1 MSKKKLDIKQE
12 VKNEPVSSD
21 CETEPTDPIVSG
33 PEDIANLKKEIK
45 TEEGVEPKIHKKKA
59 HHVKKEKKRDRESKE
74 VGKEKSLLGQ
84 KLKMAKIFGTSSED
98 EGNSRNSKPPTPN
111 TSGGKASVAKST
123 SKSSISRS
131 HMTRMEVVNFS
142 DNSDAEK
149 RLDSPALMSDS
160 DDDVPS
166 RPPTPTFPAAKTGAK
181 PQEQSKLKEQA
192 EVKEVVQ
199 NEEVQINKDEV
210 KPMLTNESS
219 EDELLPKDAKYETK
233 KELERNRRLSAHDRQ
248 KESENLFDS
257 LLTVNV
263 DLPAKS
269 TSWKSPGGSVKSPNK
284 VSPGVAKTQSSG
296 SPGSHRSPLVSPGG
310 KPTYLLAHMFG
321 GGDRSAREAEKIH
334 RAQERE
340 MHKKGSDRITKETFK
355 TKKDLDDASST
366 KQQGEV
372 RSENTP
378 GEKTEVKETEKS
390 LVETKEKEPVQDTE
404 MSKKKSEAKKEKT
417 SSSSV
422 SPKEVE
428 IEKEVKA
435 KLFDPMKA
443 KEEGRSKEKKT
454 RAAEDGFVERKSVR
468 DRSKEEKKLMEANE
482 SKGKTGGA
490 RTSATG
496 KEKDEDHQA

>member
-1 MSKKKLDIKQE
+1 M
-12 VKNEPVSSD
+12 
-21 CETEPTDPIVSG
+21 G
-33 PEDIANLKKEIK
+33 
-45 TEEGVEPKIHKKKA
+45 
-59 HHVKKEKKRDRESKE
+59 
-74 VGKEKSLLGQ
+74 
-84 KLKMAKIFGTSSED
+84 
-98 EGNSRNSKPPTPN
+98 
-111 TSGGKASVAKST
+111 
-123 SKSSISRS
+123 
-131 HMTRMEVVNFS
+131 
-142 DNSDAEK
+142 
-149 RLDSPALMSDS
+149 
-160 DDDVPS
+160 
-166 RPPTPTFPAAKTGAK
+166 
-181 PQEQSKLKEQA
+181 
-192 EVKEVVQ
+192 
-199 NEEVQINKDEV
+199 
-210 KPMLTNESS
+210 
-219 EDELLPKDAKYETK
+219 TK

-263 DLPAKS
+263 DLPAKP
-269 TSWKSPGGSVKSPNK
+269 TSWKSPGGSLKSPNK
-284 VSPGVAKTQSSG
+284 VSPGSARTPNSG
-296 SPGSHRSPLVSPGG
+296 SPGTQRSPLVSPGG

-340 MHKKGSDRITKETFK
+340 MHKKGSDRITKESFK

-468 DRSKEEKKLMEANE
+468 DRSKEEKKLLEANE

-490 RTSATG
+490 RT
-496 KEKDEDHQA
+496 